1 MPVREKQPRRAG
13 SWPARPVLWSRPG
26 SHSRQKPGFCAS
38 SHGRHWRDR
47 LRGGG
52 KGIRTAGPSREQEGH
67 SGPCG
72 GGIDDSD
79 PCDTGRVA
87 ARGRACGNIAS
98 DHATRAD
105 HGIISDGHARQN
117 DRTAADPHILTDP
130 DGASELGAR
139 PADRRV
145 ARMVCRV
152 DLDRR
157 ADLGSPTVTATTSRL
172 TELKLKN
179 TPSPIRIL

>member
-1 MPVREKQPRRAG
+1 MRRFAGYVPLRHDSPLEERGFEPPVPLANKK
-13 SWPARPVLWSRPG
+13 VI
-26 SHSRQKPGFCAS
+26 
-38 SHGRHWRDR
+38 RDR
-47 LRGGG
+47 AEGGSTTR
-52 KGIRTAGPSREQEGH
+52 IPSTATATKRVR
-67 SGPCG
+67 SGSYG
-72 GGIDDSD
+72 
-79 PCDTGRVA
+79 CDTGRVA
-87 ARGRACGNIAS
+87 VRGRACGNIAS

-157 ADLGSPTVTATTSRL
+157 ADLGSPTVMATTSRL